1 MSKPLNKELLCTL
14 VQQVQTS
21 VLRLSFLS
29 VGEKKEKQ
37 TTRSCN
43 FLKAWDWG
51 WELQLTEKWKL
62 KAF

>member
-1 MSKPLNKELLCTL
+1 MSSK
-14 VQQVQTS
+14 S
-21 VLRLSFLS
+21 VLRLSFLP

-37 TTRSCN
+37 TSRSCS

-51 WELQLTEKWKL
+51 WELQLTEKQKL